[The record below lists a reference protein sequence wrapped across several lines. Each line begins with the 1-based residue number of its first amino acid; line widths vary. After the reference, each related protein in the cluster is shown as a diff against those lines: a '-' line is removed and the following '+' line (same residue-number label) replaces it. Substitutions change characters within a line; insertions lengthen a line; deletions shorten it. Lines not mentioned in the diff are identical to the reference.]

1 MTIAVV
7 VSYKSAE
14 EISDLLEGLADQ
26 TRPISAVHICENG
39 GAAAYHELLSSVNAW
54 RARHDAQSGAGPA
67 PAVVCHQAAGN
78 LGYAGGI
85 NLVIRALADTP
96 WDHIWIINPDAV
108 PAPTAHDAL
117 QKRFSE
123 ADMGVVGATV
133 RLAEN
138 GRVQSYGGVWRKW
151 IARGLNINS
160 QFETDG
166 RIDAGRIEA
175 MLDYVS
181 GACMLVS
188 RDFVEQV
195 GLMDESYF
203 LYCEE
208 VDWCARRGRFR
219 IGLAPDAV
227 VHHGH
232 GTTIGSNLD
241 HRKRSR
247 LAVYLDERNKILF
260 TRRHHAA
267 IYPLVVVITFCVLSQ
282 YLVKGAYRNYLH
294 GLSGWWAGVRGVTGI
309 PAWFSR
315 ATAHP
320 QPGSAA

>member
-1 MTIAVV
+1 MIIAVI
-7 VSYKSAE
+7 VSYGSSD
-14 EISDLLEGLADQ
+14 EIGDVLTALANQ
-26 TRPISAVHICENG
+26 SHHVAAVHICENAG
-39 GAAAYHELLSSVNAW
+39 PEAHRQLLAVVDAW
-54 RARHDAQSGAGPA
+54 RGNCTATSGSNDALL
-67 PAVVCHQAAGN
+67 PAVTCHLASSN

-85 NLVIRALADTP
+85 NLVLRAIKDKP
-96 WDHIWIINPDAV
+96 WSHIWIINPDAI
-108 PAPTAHDAL
+108 PAPDAL
-117 QKRFSE
+117 GALQARFSE
-123 ADMGVVGATV
+123 PDIGVVGATV
-133 RLAEN
+133 KLALS

-160 QFETDG
+160 RHEVNG
-166 RIDAGRIEA
+166 RIDATRIEA
-175 MLDYVS
+175 MIDYVS

-188 RDFVEQV
+188 RAFVDEV

-260 TRRHHAA
+260 TRRHHSA
-267 IYPLVVVITFCVLSQ
+267 IYPLVVIITLCILSQ
-282 YLVKGAYRNYLH
+282 YVVKGAYRNYLH
-294 GLSGWWAGVRGVTGI
+294 GLAGWWAGVRGVTGI
-309 PAWFSR
+309 PAWFCR
-315 ATAHP
+315 N
-320 QPGSAA
+320 SANNNPA